1 MKYLFFDTETTGLP
15 KNWKAPVS
23 DLNNWPRL
31 VQLAYAIY
39 DDKGVKLEEGNHI
52 IKPVGFI
59 IPEEST
65 RVHGISQDEAL
76 LRGENL
82 ADVLTDFQQKMKGG
96 CILVA
101 HNIAFDEKIMGAEYL
116 RTIKSN
122 PMVGRPKICT
132 MESTI
137 HFCAIPGNYG
147 LKYPSM
153 QELHRKLFGI
163 GFEDAHDAFVDVNAM
178 VKCFFALRQKGMI

>member
-39 DDKGVKLEEGNHI
+39 DDKGVKLDSGNHI
-52 IKPVGFI
+52 IKPEGYV

-65 RVHGISQDEAL
+65 RVHGISQEQAL
-76 LRGENL
+76 TQGEPL
-82 ADVLTDFQQKMKGG
+82 ADVLKAFHQKMKESNV
-96 CILVA
+96 LVA
-101 HNIAFDEKIMGAEYL
+101 HNIAFDEKIMGAEFL
-116 RTIKSN
+116 RATKNN

-153 QELHRKLFGI
+153 QELHRKLFGC